1 MNMNWFKVLRNDKDD
16 GGKL

>member
-1 MNMNWFKVLRNDKDD
+1 MNWFKVLRNDKDD